1 MREGILKFNEENN
14 RYGLWDYEKEYWIDN
29 GFHCGECLDV
39 FVNGQWI
46 HSRMEMGMQSQYYLV
61 NTKFEKKL
69 ENIFCRI

>member
-39 FVNGQWI
+39 FVKGI
-46 HSRMEMGMQSQYYLV
+46 SGRSGCC
-61 NTKFEKKL
+61 KKIL
-69 ENIFCRI
+69 

>member
-14 RYGLWDYEKEYWIDN
+14 RYGLWDYDHEYWIDN

-39 FVNGQWI
+39 FVSGRWI

-61 NTKFEKKL
+61 GTKFEKNL
-69 ENIFCRI
+69 ENISCRI

>member
-14 RYGLWDYEKEYWIDN
+14 RYGLWDYEKECWIDN

-61 NTKFEKKL
+61 NTKFEKNL